1 MYRRFK
7 GLDSCLVEEKIS
19 FLTKGTDIP
28 LNAGMNITAEIK
40 TGSRRVIDYL
50 LSPLQTTIERSFTER

>member
-1 MYRRFK
+1 
-7 GLDSCLVEEKIS
+7 VEEKIS